1 MYYGQVA
8 NTNLPSGAFGYV
20 FWPAVLSISLASI
33 FTAKLGANFSH
44 SVSEKTLQVS
54 FGIFLIVVG
63 ILVIVN

>member
-1 MYYGQVA
+1 MG
-8 NTNLPSGAFGYV
+8 SEMC
-20 FWPAVLSISLASI
+20 IRDRSI
-33 FTAKLGANFSH
+33 FTAKLGANLSH